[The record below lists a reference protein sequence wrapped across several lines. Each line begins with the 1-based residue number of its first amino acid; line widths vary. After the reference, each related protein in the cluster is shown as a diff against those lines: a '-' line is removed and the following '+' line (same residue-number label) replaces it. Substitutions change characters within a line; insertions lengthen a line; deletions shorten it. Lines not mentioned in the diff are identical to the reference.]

1 MKIRFV
7 VLAVM
12 FGIAACWISACG
24 DDEGADRPAS
34 ASSSRDGTGGTSS
47 LPAGTE
53 SSGEG
58 SSSLSASSPSG
69 GSVSSLSQGAGAA
82 SSMLASSVQSATSSA
97 AQVSSSAWSASS
109 ASSQSSS
116 SLSSDASS
124 SSSQPA
130 GDSRTVRFYSG
141 RIICDAEDDAGAEA
155 EFYGTCQVTASLE
168 GAALQALDGG
178 YPVTG
183 YLWEVEP
190 VWAEEWAL
198 QPGQWKPFNRQ
209 RIFSLP
215 AASLGKCSF
224 RIRAHVLEN
233 DTFGSDD
240 LGWQELVFSGN
251 AVPPGIAWLPAFSD
265 GGTTARIGLMVS
277 VE

>member
-24 DDEGADRPAS
+24 DDEGTDRPAS
-34 ASSSRDGTGGTSS
+34 ASSSRDGAGGTSS
-47 LPAGTE
+47 LPAGTA

-69 GSVSSLSQGAGAA
+69 GSVSSLSQGTGAA
-82 SSMLASSVQSATSSA
+82 SSMLASSVQSATSSTA
-97 AQVSSSAWSASS
+97 HASSSASS
-109 ASSQSSS
+109 ASSQLSS
-116 SLSSDASS
+116 SLSSDASA

-190 VWAEEWAL
+190 AWAEEWAL

-209 RIFSLP
+209 RAFSLP
-215 AASLGKCSF
+215 AASLGACSF

-240 LGWQELVFSGN
+240 LGWQELVFSGS
-251 AVPPGIAWLPAFSD
+251 AIPPGIAWLPAFSD
-265 GGTTARIGLMVS
+265 GGTTARIGVMVT